1 MQQKS
6 LFTYWLECFTK
17 HYADFSGRARRS
29 EYWGTVLFNVIVQV
43 ALNVALV
50 AVLVILFSSIEINGE
65 VTVSPLLFVLINI
78 PRYIYSLVWLLPS
91 LAVAVRRL
99 HDIGKSGWNLLWMLL
114 PIIGWIMLIY
124 WLCQDSELG
133 ENKWGANP
141 KLVNPEYKHK

>member
-29 EYWGTVLFNVIVQV
+29 EYWGTVLFNGLIQAGLSIILSIV
-43 ALNVALV
+43 AT
-50 AVLVILFSSIEINGE
+50 ILFSSIEINGE
-65 VTVSPLLFVLINI
+65 VTFSPLFFLLPDI
-78 PRYIYSLVWLLPS
+78 PIYIYGLVWLLPG

-99 HDIGKSGWNLLWMLL
+99 HDIGKSGWNLLWILL
-114 PIIGWIMLIY
+114 PIVGAIMLIY
-124 WLCQDSELG
+124 WYCQDSELG

-141 KLVNPEYKHK
+141 QLVNPE

>member
-29 EYWGTVLFNVIVQV
+29 EYWGTVLFNGLIQVGLSIILSIV
-43 ALNVALV
+43 AT
-50 AVLVILFSSIEINGE
+50 ILFSSIEINGE
-65 VTVSPLLFVLINI
+65 VTFSPLFFLLPDI
-78 PRYIYSLVWLLPS
+78 PIYIYGLVWLLPG

-99 HDIGKSGWNLLWMLL
+99 HDIGKSGWNLLWILL
-114 PIIGWIMLIY
+114 PIVGAIMLIY
-124 WLCQDSELG
+124 WYCQDSQPE

-141 KLVNPEYKHK
+141 KFANPE

>member
-17 HYADFSGRARRS
+17 HYADFSGRARRR

-50 AVLVILFSSIEINGE
+50 AVLAILFSSIEINGE
-65 VTVSPLLFVLINI
+65 VTVSPLFFLLPDI
-78 PRYIYSLVWLLPS
+78 PIYIYLLIWFLPG
-91 LAVAVRRL
+91 LAVSVRRL
-99 HDIGKSGWNLLWMLL
+99 HDIGKSGWNLLWILL
-114 PIIGWIMLIY
+114 PIVGAIMLIY
-124 WLCQDSELG
+124 WCCQDSQVG

-141 KLVNPEYKHK
+141 KLANPE

>member
-29 EYWGTVLFNVIVQV
+29 EYWGTMLFNVLIQAGLNIILSIV
-43 ALNVALV
+43 AT
-50 AVLVILFSSIEINGE
+50 ILLSSIKINGE
-65 VTVSPLLFVLINI
+65 ATFSPLFFLLLDTPI
-78 PRYIYSLVWLLPS
+78 YIYSLIWFLPG

-99 HDIGKSGWNLLWMLL
+99 HDIGKSGLNVLWVFL
-114 PIIGWIMLIY
+114 PIIGWIMLLY
-124 WLCQDSELG
+124 WFCQDSELG

-141 KLVNPEYKHK
+141 KFVNPE

>member
-29 EYWGTVLFNVIVQV
+29 EYWGTVLFNGLIQAGLSFIMSIV
-43 ALNVALV
+43 AT
-50 AVLVILFSSIEINGE
+50 ILFSSIEINGE

-99 HDIGKSGWNLLWMLL
+99 HDIGKSGWNLLWILL
-114 PIIGWIMLIY
+114 PIVGAIMLIY
-124 WLCQDSELG
+124 WCCQDSQPE

-141 KLVNPEYKHK
+141 KFVNPE

>member
-29 EYWGTVLFNVIVQV
+29 EYWGTVLFNGLIQAGLSIILSIV
-43 ALNVALV
+43 AT
-50 AVLVILFSSIEINGE
+50 ILFSSIEINGE
-65 VTVSPLLFVLINI
+65 VTFSPGFCLLPDI
-78 PRYIYSLVWLLPS
+78 PIYIYGLVWLLPG

-99 HDIGKSGWNLLWMLL
+99 HDIGKSGWNLLWILL
-114 PIIGWIMLIY
+114 PIVGAIMLIY
-124 WLCQDSELG
+124 WYCQDSQPE

-141 KLVNPEYKHK
+141 KLANPE

>member
-6 LFTYWLECFTK
+6 LLTYWSESFTK

-29 EYWGTVLFNVIVQV
+29 EYWGTVLFNGLIQAGLSIILSIV
-43 ALNVALV
+43 AT
-50 AVLVILFSSIEINGE
+50 ILFSSIEINGE
-65 VTVSPLLFVLINI
+65 ATFSPLFFLLPDI
-78 PRYIYSLVWLLPS
+78 PIYIYGLVWLLPG

-99 HDIGKSGWNLLWMLL
+99 HDIGKSGWNLLWIFL

-124 WLCQDSELG
+124 WYCQDSQLE

-141 KLVNPEYKHK
+141 KLANPE

>member
-6 LFTYWLECFTK
+6 LLTYWGESFTK

-29 EYWGTVLFNVIVQV
+29 EYWGTVLFNVLIQAGLTIILSFVDT
-43 ALNVALV
+43 
-50 AVLVILFSSIEINGE
+50 ILFSSIEINGE

-99 HDIGKSGWNLLWMLL
+99 HDIGKSGWNLLWIFL

-124 WLCQDSELG
+124 WYCQDSELG

-141 KLVNPEYKHK
+141 KFVNPE

>member
-29 EYWGTVLFNVIVQV
+29 EYWGTVLFNVIAQV
-43 ALNVALV
+43 VLSVVLV
-50 AVLVILFSSIEINGE
+50 AVLVIWFSSTEMNAD
-65 VTVSPLLFVLINI
+65 VSVVRLSLIMI
-78 PRYIYSLVWLLPS
+78 KAVRSLYSLIWLLPG

-99 HDIGKSGWNLLWMLL
+99 HDIGKSGLNVLWVFL
-114 PIIGWIMLIY
+114 PIIGWIMLLY
-124 WLCQDSELG
+124 WFCQDSELG

-141 KLVNPEYKHK
+141 KFVDPE

>member
-29 EYWGTVLFNVIVQV
+29 EYWGTVLFNGLIQAGLRFIMSIV
-43 ALNVALV
+43 AT
-50 AVLVILFSSIEINGE
+50 ILFSSIEINGE
-65 VTVSPLLFVLINI
+65 ATFSPLFFLLPNI
-78 PRYIYSLVWLLPS
+78 PIYIYGLVWFLPG

-99 HDIGKSGWNLLWMLL
+99 HDIGKSGWNVLWGLL

-124 WLCQDSELG
+124 WYCQDSQLG

-141 KLVNPEYKHK
+141 KFVNPE

>member
-29 EYWGTVLFNVIVQV
+29 EYWGTVLFNGLIQAGLSIILSIV
-43 ALNVALV
+43 AT
-50 AVLVILFSSIEINGE
+50 ILFSSIEINGE
-65 VTVSPLLFVLINI
+65 VTFSPLFFLLPDI
-78 PRYIYSLVWLLPS
+78 PIYIYGLVWLLPG

-99 HDIGKSGWNLLWMLL
+99 HDIGKSGWNVLWGLL

-124 WLCQDSELG
+124 WYCQDSQLG

-141 KLVNPEYKHK
+141 KFVNPE

>member
-29 EYWGTVLFNVIVQV
+29 EYWGTVLFNGLIQVGLSIILSIV
-43 ALNVALV
+43 AT
-50 AVLVILFSSIEINGE
+50 ILFSSIEINGE
-65 VTVSPLLFVLINI
+65 VTFSPLFFLLPDI
-78 PRYIYSLVWLLPS
+78 PIYIYGLVWLLPG

-99 HDIGKSGWNLLWMLL
+99 HDIGKSGLNVLWVFL
-114 PIIGWIMLIY
+114 PIIGWIMLLY
-124 WLCQDSELG
+124 WYCQDSQVG

-141 KLVNPEYKHK
+141 KLVNPE

>member
-29 EYWGTVLFNVIVQV
+29 EYWGTVLFNGLIQAGLSIILSIV
-43 ALNVALV
+43 AT
-50 AVLVILFSSIEINGE
+50 ILFSSIEIIGE
-65 VTVSPLLFVLINI
+65 VTFSPGFCLLPDI
-78 PRYIYSLVWLLPS
+78 PIYIYGLVWLLPG

-99 HDIGKSGWNLLWMLL
+99 HDIGKSGWNLLWILL
-114 PIIGWIMLIY
+114 PIVGAIMLIY
-124 WLCQDSELG
+124 WYCQDSQPE

-141 KLVNPEYKHK
+141 KLANPE

>member
-29 EYWGTVLFNVIVQV
+29 EYWGTVLFNVIAQV
-43 ALNVALV
+43 VLSVVLV
-50 AVLVILFSSIEINGE
+50 AVLVIWFSSTEMNAD
-65 VTVSPLLFVLINI
+65 VSVVRLSLIMI
-78 PRYIYSLVWLLPS
+78 KAVRSLYNLIWLLPG

-99 HDIGKSGWNLLWMLL
+99 HDIGKSGLNVLWVFL
-114 PIIGWIMLIY
+114 PIIGWIMLLY
-124 WLCQDSELG
+124 WFCQDSQPE

-141 KLVNPEYKHK
+141 KLVNPE

>member
-17 HYADFSGRARRS
+17 HYVDFSGRARRS
-29 EYWGTVLFNVIVQV
+29 EYWGTVLFNVIAQV
-43 ALNVALV
+43 VLSVVLV
-50 AVLVILFSSIEINGE
+50 AVLVIWFSSTEMNAD
-65 VTVSPLLFVLINI
+65 VSVVRLSLIMI
-78 PRYIYSLVWLLPS
+78 KAVRSLYNLIWLLPG

-99 HDIGKSGWNLLWMLL
+99 HDIGKSGWNLLWIFL

-124 WLCQDSELG
+124 WYCQDSQLG

-141 KLVNPEYKHK
+141 KLVSPE

>member
-29 EYWGTVLFNVIVQV
+29 EYWGTVLFNGLIQAGLSIILSIV
-43 ALNVALV
+43 AT
-50 AVLVILFSSIEINGE
+50 ILFSSIEINGE
-65 VTVSPLLFVLINI
+65 VTFSPLFFLLPDI
-78 PRYIYSLVWLLPS
+78 PIYIYGLVWLLPG

-99 HDIGKSGWNLLWMLL
+99 HDIGKSGWNLLWILL
-114 PIIGWIMLIY
+114 PIVGAIMLIY
-124 WLCQDSELG
+124 WYCQDSQLG

-141 KLVNPEYKHK
+141 KFVNPE